1 MSNAHNISVKF
12 LNPCVSFC
20 FSLYQFMIWF
30 YLLWHNIN
38 KVGSYKRNTWHNL
51 SDITNLLPF
60 EHQQK
65 NKTKKICFVIFTNL
79 ANSSWDLWQIG
90 IITYGSG
97 WKKGVENQH
106 LEFGTWELTSGCSI
120 HNNQNALTPVRQTRW
135 WSTTVQAVKYT
146 LQVLSLVSAFA
157 AVRNYRGSSPVWT
170 AWP

>member
-1 MSNAHNISVKF
+1 MLTTFQLNFWIPVSLSVSLFISLWSGFICYGITLTKWAAIKET
-12 LNPCVSFC
+12 PGI
-20 FSLYQFMIWF
+20 IWVTLQT
-30 YLLWHNIN
+30 YCH
-38 KVGSYKRNTWHNL
+38 L
-51 SDITNLLPF
+51 STS
-60 EHQQK
+60 K
-65 NKTKKICFVIFTNL
+65 KKKKKICFVIFTNL

-120 HNNQNALTPVRQTRW
+120 HNNQNTLTPVRQTRW
-135 WSTTVQAVKYT
+135 WSTPVQAVKYT

-157 AVRNYRGSSPVWT
+157 AVRNYPRSSWVWT